1 MTCNGAPLRITK
13 SLHDA
18 LCNVRKPSEIVTI
31 WADAVCINQ
40 DDVAEKSSQVL
51 RMREIYANADKL
63 FIWLGQQEYPGDEHV
78 ALAVIT
84 KLHRIFLRHTD
95 EKSLLV
101 DSTEASPILAPSSWP
116 QLIESALESD
126 PLTSEEWDG
135 LARFYLQPWF
145 TRVWIYQ
152 EVTSPVKDSATHIS
166 IAYGKV
172 RISWDTLAAV
182 TTGLSHVPRLIKT
195 LLGDKGPE
203 RHKFP
208 SAIIR
213 MIQTERNTH
222 HVQLKIPVD
231 GPVDEKEIV
240 TRLDRDKMRRGA
252 SGINFAA
259 DASTQRAIVMMAIT
273 DSWKKE
279 TPISVSDCENAYR
292 SLAQDGLFEDVVR
305 DQLMDPAKKA
315 LEKLGISRL
324 SSSVFWNKLPLGN
337 SGGQLG
343 RLWQHLQMS
352 RLLFSTD
359 PRDKLYAFLGH
370 LGEGLNDDSLLKPS
384 YSKTIA
390 DVFTDITLFFIQR
403 DMCLSIFQL
412 HYNETRS
419 GPEIPG
425 LPTWVNDWTQI
436 TGLQPF
442 TWTDFCTGTSDKS
455 GYSRHALLAQVSS
468 DRGRISLPV
477 FIVGRIIV
485 SADDYRPPQEHT
497 AEDPGSDYE
506 NRMNAHYNNS
516 LACTRF
522 LQDPDAMV
530 AAKSYTSVFSKRGSF
545 TDSSPPSSS
554 VPYVTG
560 GSLYDA
566 FWRTLIFNGG
576 RAEERAGEGRG
587 PIPQERAFRLFHH
600 HYFPGSK
607 SDDEFFH
614 DLGIETDE
622 GKMEM
627 NNMERDFGT
636 WYGHSIGR
644 RFCVTENGLIGWIPN
659 RARTGVICVIPGAT
673 TPYVINKSSKGWEM
687 IGSAYIHG
695 LMDQLVYDEVL
706 KLTKKGRKILGESA
720 QPMRITLV

>member
-1 MTCNGAPLRITK
+1 MW
-13 SLHDA
+13 
-18 LCNVRKPSEIVTI
+18 V
-31 WADAVCINQ
+31 DAVCINQ
-40 DDVAEKSSQVL
+40 DDAAEKSSQVL

-63 FIWLGQQEYPGDEHV
+63 FIWLGRPEHPGDEHT
-78 ALAVIT
+78 ALDVIK
-84 KLHRIFLRHTD
+84 KLHHIFLRHID
-95 EKSLLV
+95 GKSLLV

-116 QLIESALESD
+116 QLIESGLESD
-126 PLTSEEWDG
+126 PMMPEEWDS

-152 EVTSPVKDSATHIS
+152 EVTSPAKDSATHIT
-166 IAYGKV
+166 IAYGDV

-182 TTGLSHVPRLIKT
+182 TTGLSHVPRLVKR
-195 LLGDKGPE
+195 LLGDQGPE

-240 TRLDRDKMRRGA
+240 SRLDPDKMRRGA
-252 SGINFAA
+252 SGINFTA
-259 DASTQRAIVMMAIT
+259 DGSTQRAIVMMAIT
-273 DSWKKE
+273 DVWKKE
-279 TPISVSDCENAYR
+279 TPISVSECEDAYR
-292 SLAQDGLFEDVVR
+292 SLVEDGLFTDVVR
-305 DQLMDPAKKA
+305 DQLMHPAKKA
-315 LEKLGISRL
+315 LENLGVSRL
-324 SSSVFWNKLPLGN
+324 SSSVFWNKLPRGN

-370 LGEGLNDDSLLKPS
+370 LGEGLGDDSLLKPS
-384 YSKTIA
+384 YSKTVA

-412 HYNETRS
+412 HYNEIHS
-419 GPEIPG
+419 GPKIPG
-425 LPTWVNDWTQI
+425 LPTWANDWTQI
-436 TGLQPF
+436 TGLQPL
-442 TWTDFCTGTSDKS
+442 TWTDFCTGTSSKS
-455 GYSRHALLAQVSS
+455 GYSRHALLAQVSR
-468 DRGRISLPV
+468 DRRRLSLPV
-477 FIVGRIIV
+477 YIVGRIIV
-485 SADDYRPPQEHT
+485 SADDFRPPQGHT
-497 AEDPGSDYE
+497 IEKPEADYQDK
-506 NRMNAHYNNS
+506 MNAHYNNS
-516 LACTRF
+516 LACARY
-522 LQDPDAMV
+522 LQDPGEM
-530 AAKSYTSVFSKRGSF
+530 AATSDCTSAFSHRGSF
-545 TDSSPPSSS
+545 KDSSPPSSS

-566 FWRTLIFNGG
+566 FWRTLIFNCG
-576 RAEERAGEGRG
+576 RAEETAGEGQE

-614 DLGIETDE
+614 GLGIETDQ

-627 NNMERDFGT
+627 DNMERDFGT
-636 WYGHSIGR
+636 WYGHSTGR
-644 RFCVTENGLIGWIPN
+644 RFCVTENGLMGWIPN

-687 IGSAYIHG
+687 IGPAYIHG

-706 KLTKKGRKILGESA
+706 KLTEKGRKILGESA
-720 QPMRITLV
+720 QPMRITFV